1 MGNTRTIHEV
11 RIVGVPMDLGA
22 GRRGVDMGPSAIRF
36 AGLSAGLRSLGNN
49 VKYEGNISVPIPES
63 RTPGQGLKY
72 YREIVKVCNALAQ
85 RVEKIIDADAFPIVL
100 GGDHSIAMGTV
111 SGISNH
117 YRKKNQSVGLIY
129 VDAHGDMN
137 TPDTSPSGNIH
148 GMPLAALL
156 GIGPSELT
164 NIHGFSPKIKKE
176 NTALIGIRAIDRKER
191 EVIKQSGVRV
201 FTMREIDERGIGEV
215 MPEVL
220 DIVSDGTAG
229 FHLSFDLD
237 GLDPE
242 IAPGVGTPVRG
253 GINFREAHTLMEMI
267 ADSHRMVGLE
277 MVELNPILDNRNTTG
292 ELAVD
297 LILSAVGQSI
307 L

>member
-1 MGNTRTIHEV
+1 
-11 RIVGVPMDLGA
+11 MDLGA

-36 AGLSAGLRSLGNN
+36 AGLSAGLRRLGNN

-63 RTPGQGLKY
+63 KTPGRGLKY
-72 YREIVKVCNALAQ
+72 HREVVKVCNSLAQ
-85 RVEKIIDADAFPIVL
+85 RVEKIIDASAFPIVL

-117 YRKKNQSVGLIY
+117 YRKKNQNIGLVY

-156 GIGPSELT
+156 GIGPQELT
-164 NIHGFSPKIKKE
+164 NIHGFSPKVRQE
-176 NTALIGIRAIDRKER
+176 NTALVGIRAIDRAER
-191 EVIKQSGVRV
+191 EVIKQSGIHV

-215 MPEVL
+215 TREVL
-220 DIVSDGTAG
+220 NVVNDGTAG

-253 GINFREAHTLMEMI
+253 GIDFREAHTLMEMV
-267 ADSHRMVGLE
+267 ADNGRMVGLE

-297 LILSAVGQSI
+297 LILSAFGKSI

>member
-1 MGNTRTIHEV
+1 
-11 RIVGVPMDLGA
+11 MDLGA

-36 AGLSAGLRSLGNN
+36 AGLAAGLRRLGNN
-49 VKYEGNISVPIPES
+49 VNYEGNISVPIPEAK
-63 RTPGQGLKY
+63 TPGRGLKFQ
-72 YREIVKVCNALAQ
+72 REVVKVCNSLAQ
-85 RVEKIIDADAFPIVL
+85 RVEKIIDASAFPIVL
-100 GGDHSIAMGTV
+100 GGDHSIAIGTV

-117 YRKKNQSVGLIY
+117 YRKKNQNIGLIY
-129 VDAHGDMN
+129 IDAHGDMN

-156 GIGPSELT
+156 GIGPQELT
-164 NIHGFSPKIKKE
+164 GIHGFSPKVKKE

-191 EVIKQSGVRV
+191 EVIKQSGIHV
-201 FTMREIDERGIGEV
+201 FTMREIDERGIGDV
-215 MPEVL
+215 MREVL
-220 DIVSDGTAG
+220 DIVNDGTAG

-267 ADSHRMVGLE
+267 ADDGRMVGLE
-277 MVELNPILDNRNTTG
+277 MVELNPIIDNHNTTG

-297 LILSAVGQSI
+297 LILSSFGQSI

>member
-1 MGNTRTIHEV
+1 
-11 RIVGVPMDLGA
+11 MDLGA

-36 AGLSAGLRSLGNN
+36 AGLSAGLRRLGNN
-49 VKYEGNISVPIPES
+49 VKYEGNISVPIPEAK
-63 RTPGQGLKY
+63 TPGRGLKY
-72 YREIVKVCNALAQ
+72 HREVVKVCNSLAQ
-85 RVEKIIDADAFPIVL
+85 RVEKIIDASAFPIVL

-117 YRKKNQSVGLIY
+117 YRKKNQNIGLVY

-156 GIGPSELT
+156 GIGPQELT
-164 NIHGFSPKIKKE
+164 NIHGFSPKVRQE
-176 NTALIGIRAIDRKER
+176 NTALVGIRAIDRAER
-191 EVIKQSGVRV
+191 EVIKQSGIHV

-215 MPEVL
+215 TREVL
-220 DIVSDGTAG
+220 NVVNDGTAG

-253 GINFREAHTLMEMI
+253 GIDFREAHTLMEMV
-267 ADSHRMVGLE
+267 ADNGRMVGLE

-297 LILSAVGQSI
+297 LILSAFGKSI

>member
-1 MGNTRTIHEV
+1 
-11 RIVGVPMDLGA
+11 MDLGA
-22 GRRGVDMGPSAIRF
+22 GRRGVDMGPSALRF
-36 AGLSAGLRSLGNN
+36 AGLSAGLRRLGNN
-49 VKYEGNISVPIPES
+49 VKYEGNISVPIPEAK
-63 RTPGQGLKY
+63 TPGRGLKY
-72 YREIVKVCNALAQ
+72 RREIVKVCNSLAQ

-117 YRKKNQSVGLIY
+117 YRKKNQDIGLIY
-129 VDAHGDMN
+129 IDAHGDMN
-137 TPDTSPSGNIH
+137 TPETSPSGNIH

-156 GIGPSELT
+156 GLGPQELI
-164 NIHGFSPKIKKE
+164 NIHGFSPKVKKE
-176 NTALIGIRAIDRKER
+176 NTALVGIRAIDPKER
-191 EVIKQSGVRV
+191 EVIKQSGIHA

-215 MPEVL
+215 MREVL
-220 DIVSDGTAG
+220 DIVNDGTAG

-253 GINFREAHTLMEMI
+253 GINFREAHTLMETI
-267 ADSHRMVGLE
+267 ADNGRMVGLE
-277 MVELNPILDNRNTTG
+277 MVELNPILDNHNTTG

-297 LILSAVGQSI
+297 LILSSFGQSI